1 MILLRPFYVRKFN
14 GILKTTITYSFWK
27 KKEQRIFYKHDDIR
41 MINLNFLVNLKKFDD
56 HKLYSVF
63 ANK

>member
-1 MILLRPFYVRKFN
+1 M
-14 GILKTTITYSFWK
+14 
-27 KKEQRIFYKHDDIR
+27 KEQCIFYKHDDIR